1 MNQIQLEGTIPMKHL
16 FIVNPVA
23 GGRDR
28 TDDVTA
34 AAQAVLGPAGLEF
47 EVYRTKAP
55 NCSRT

>member
-1 MNQIQLEGTIPMKHL
+1 MKHL

-55 NCSRT
+55 MDAVEKIRA